1 MNIVDL
7 KFEISRMKIP
17 DRAYSINGN
26 VGSNKFVLR
35 KVYSFWEY
43 FYVDERGGE
52 NGYKRFSNEED
63 ACEFF
68 LEKMKNEEKYYK

>member
-1 MNIVDL
+1 M
-7 KFEISRMKIP
+7 
-17 DRAYSINGN
+17 
-26 VGSNKFVLR
+26 R

-43 FYVDERGGE
+43 FYMDERGGE
-52 NGYKRFSNEED
+52 NGYRRFSNEED